1 MCRLAQCLDLDP
13 DSLLSE
19 FMDHRAIALHEAT
32 AKKLSTLEAWISAV
46 RRTSERQK
54 AVRLRHP
61 SDSLRSLLI
70 RYACWTGATTSG
82 VEQSFSQAAQF
93 LTPSR
98 NHMAPE
104 NEFAE
109 IKVMSDFQQTDK
121 DAISDAARH
130 VWAEWFGT
138 PRSSAADRIDTGV
151 SRVRKPGTE
160 RHFLQTRREAVGAD
174 CEQVSVEQVAQEA
187 EELVAEDIVGN
198 QALLSE
204 MEFQQSKQFKN
215 RLLAFMDN
223 ALLESEISV
232 DLLQMAQAY
241 KDHKDKLSR
250 DRARNEKRKFS
261 LMSPGLPDL
270 EGQPMWLEDADWQR
284 FPSVA
289 NKHLVGDCMH
299 VRVFVVKNPAHPGE
313 QNAWL
318 LALMGG
324 HSIDL
329 QFVKTAGAKGV
340 CFTYDPAIAVQ
351 RKLYISEDFRAQNPE
366 VTHWVTFSVE
376 SRRHQ
381 GMKCTALTTT
391 ESAALL
397 GEKARNVFSLG
408 TFFAFISQRV
418 VTASR
423 SFANSELTRSMP

>member
-1 MCRLAQCLDLDP
+1 M
-13 DSLLSE
+13 
-19 FMDHRAIALHEAT
+19 
-32 AKKLSTLEAWISAV
+32 
-46 RRTSERQK
+46 
-54 AVRLRHP
+54 
-61 SDSLRSLLI
+61 
-70 RYACWTGATTSG
+70 
-82 VEQSFSQAAQF
+82 
-93 LTPSR
+93 
-98 NHMAPE
+98 
-104 NEFAE
+104 
-109 IKVMSDFQQTDK
+109 
-121 DAISDAARH
+121 
-130 VWAEWFGT
+130 
-138 PRSSAADRIDTGV
+138 
-151 SRVRKPGTE
+151 
-160 RHFLQTRREAVGAD
+160 QTRRETVGAD

-215 RLLAFMDN
+215 RLLAFMEN

-270 EGQPMWLEDADWQR
+270 EGQPMWSEDADWQR

-289 NKHLVGDCMH
+289 NKHLVGECMH
-299 VRVFVVKNPAHPGE
+299 ARVFVVKNPAHPGE

-340 CFTYDPAIAVQ
+340 FFTYDPAIAVQ

-376 SRRHQ
+376 SRNSKWRFLQSWDDFLSRRHQ
-381 GMKCTALTTT
+381 GMKCIALTTT

-397 GEKARNVFSLG
+397 GENARNVFSLE

-423 SFANSELTRSMP
+423 NFCKQ